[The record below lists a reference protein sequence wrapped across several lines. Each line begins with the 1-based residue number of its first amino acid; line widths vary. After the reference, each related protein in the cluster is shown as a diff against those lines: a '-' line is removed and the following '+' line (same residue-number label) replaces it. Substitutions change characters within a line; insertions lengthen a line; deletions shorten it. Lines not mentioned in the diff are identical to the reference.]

1 MRVKR
6 GYVVIMS
13 KTTTLT
19 ALAAQV
25 EELTKT
31 QNRIREVIRANSI
44 SDQGLDP
51 KGIIEMSD
59 SDYAEHRAALQKI
72 SDEFA
77 ERRQVLETG
86 IPSPTRDFSE
96 DELED
101 VIVEHQIN
109 QISTAVANKRKALNE
124 MVERQAAEVA
134 EELAHGFAN

>member
-1 MRVKR
+1 
-6 GYVVIMS
+6 MS

-59 SDYAEHRAALQKI
+59 EEYAEHRAALQKV
-72 SDEFA
+72 SDEFD
-77 ERRQVLETG
+77 
-86 IPSPTRDFSE
+86 SM
-96 DELED
+96 
-101 VIVEHQIN
+101 VENHYN
-109 QISTAVANKRKALNE
+109 QISTALGNKRKALEE

-134 EELAHGFAN
+134 EELKYGFAN